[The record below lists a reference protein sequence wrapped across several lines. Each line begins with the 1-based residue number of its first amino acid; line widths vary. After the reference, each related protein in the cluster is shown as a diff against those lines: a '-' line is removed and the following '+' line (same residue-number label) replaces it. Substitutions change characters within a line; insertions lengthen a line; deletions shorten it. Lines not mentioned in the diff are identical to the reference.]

1 MNQYS
6 KETGR
11 DIKITAYYD
20 GMELI
25 EKYDTTVDLIFLDI
39 RMKLVNGLHAA
50 ERIRQMD
57 ERVGIIFLTTL
68 TQYGLEGYKYQA
80 TNYIIKPLKYARL
93 KSELNKFVERS
104 QKEENPFLV
113 IANDTGKY
121 KAPLKSIRY
130 IETYNRNLMFHTE
143 QENIVCY
150 KSMKEMERELCDKN
164 FARCH
169 TSYIVNL
176 FYVKGI
182 KMIQKETGG
191 DLARIET
198 VVPYDSDYSKVVDQ
212 GQDEVNRGYMPE
224 IKPLDIRFEDYD
236 RVILGTPV
244 WWYTFAP
251 AMHTFLASHDFSGKT
266 VCPFVTNGG
275 WIGHTLKDIAAACKG
290 AKVERGLNIKFDGDK
305 LQALESEIKKWIQDI
320 G

>member
-1 MNQYS
+1 MPF
-6 KETGR
+6 G
-11 DIKITAYYD
+11 
-20 GMELI
+20 
-25 EKYDTTVDLIFLDI
+25 KYDTTIDLIFLDI

-93 KSELNKFVERS
+93 KSELDKFVERS
-104 QKEENPFLV
+104 QKEENPSLV

-121 KAPLKSIRY
+121 KVPLKSIRY

-143 QENIVCY
+143 QENIICY

-164 FARCH
+164 FVRCH

-182 KMIQKETGG
+182 KK
-191 DLARIET
+191 
-198 VVPYDSDYSKVVDQ
+198 
-212 GQDEVNRGYMPE
+212 
-224 IKPLDIRFEDYD
+224 LDIELISGEIIPISQPKRKEFMERLADY
-236 RVILGTPV
+236 
-244 WWYTFAP
+244 W
-251 AMHTFLASHDFSGKT
+251 
-266 VCPFVTNGG
+266 
-275 WIGHTLKDIAAACKG
+275 
-290 AKVERGLNIKFDGDK
+290 GDM
-305 LQALESEIKKWIQDI
+305 L
-320 G
+320 